1 MTRQSAV
8 DRHGEKRVRVSLFS
22 EDAATAE
29 LEARSRDRRVGWTLL
44 ALTLFGVVAL
54 AILPSPYVIERP
66 GPVFDTL
73 DAVSV
78 DGEDV
83 PLIDIPTEPTYDTP
97 GSLAL
102 LTVNVVGNRD
112 SRPSWFDVLQAW
124 IDPTQAVVPVDSV
137 FPEGVSTEDRR
148 EQSRVDMQNSQRE
161 AVAAALR
168 ALGEPYESSLVVVE
182 SMQAGPAEG
191 VLEPDDVIV
200 SVNGT
205 AVRDVTALRE
215 LISVNGTGGP
225 AEFLIVRGG
234 AEQTA
239 LITPVLSDGQDRVPI
254 IGVLVAGEYE
264 FPFEVEIELSNVG
277 GPSAGMMFALGIVDK
292 LTPGS
297 LAGGAEVA
305 GTGTIAADGAVGPIG
320 GIQQKMY
327 GAVDFG
333 ADWFLAPAA
342 NCGEVVGAVP
352 DGLEVFSVATL
363 DDAIVV
369 LQTIADEGD
378 LDALPRCDA

>member
-1 MTRQSAV
+1 V
-8 DRHGEKRVRVSLFS
+8 DRHGEENDPVSLFS
-22 EDAATAE
+22 EDAPAAAH
-29 LEARSRDRRVGWTLL
+29 EARLRGRRVGWLLL

-54 AILPSPYVIERP
+54 ALLPSPYVIERP

-73 DAVSV
+73 DAVTV
-78 DGEDV
+78 NGETV
-83 PLIDIPTEPTYDTP
+83 PLITIPTEPTYDTP

-112 SRPSWFDVLQAW
+112 SRPSWFDVVQAW
-124 IDPTQAVVPVDSV
+124 LDPTESVVPVDSV
-137 FPEGVSTEDRR
+137 FPEGVSSEDRR
-148 EQSRVDMQNSQRE
+148 EQSSIDMQNSQRE

-168 ALGEPYESSLVVVE
+168 ALGEPYESTLVVVE
-182 SMQAGPAEG
+182 SIEDGPAEA
-191 VLEPDDVIV
+191 VLEPNDIIT

-205 AVRDVTALRE
+205 GVRDVTALRE
-215 LISVNGTGGP
+215 AIALNGTGGP
-225 AEFLIVRGG
+225 AEFAIVRAG
-234 AEQTA
+234 EELLVT
-239 LITPVLSDGQDRVPI
+239 ITPALSEGENRVPV

-277 GPSAGMMFALGIVDK
+277 GPSAGMMFALGIIDK

-297 LAGGAEVA
+297 LAGGEEVA
-305 GTGTIAADGAVGPIG
+305 GTGTIAADGTVGPIG
-320 GIQQKMY
+320 GIVQKMH
-327 GAVDFG
+327 GAVGFG

-342 NCGEVVGAVP
+342 NCNEVVGNVP
-352 DGLEVFSVATL
+352 GGLEVFAIGNL

-378 LDALPRCDA
+378 LSALPRCGS